1 MAGPRGEVAVVG
13 AGLIG
18 LFSAHYLLDR
28 GYAVTL
34 LERGD
39 PGGGASRVNGGW
51 VCPAR
56 SDPLPSYPVVRD
68 GLRSLVPGAG
78 GGFFL
83 APAAIPRVA
92 GFLSRFVRSSTPARF
107 ERSWDE
113 LDGLNAR
120 TVELVDELVT
130 AGLIGGL
137 ADEGFLMLHP
147 TREEAEA
154 TRAAL
159 VTVARRGFCPAP
171 EPVLG
176 RSALLELEAGLGPA
190 AQWGFLHRG
199 DRWLDPSRLVDA
211 LIRSVVQRGARIVTD
226 AAVSAVRAGRS
237 GVTMVT
243 ARGDVEAGHAV
254 IAAGAWSELLLRPLG
269 VQGHVTPGKGYSFT
283 VSPAAPPTH
292 VLRLGS
298 THVGIT
304 PLGQYARVVG
314 MVELDGTHERFRA
327 GRVAAMKRAAA
338 PYLSGVDWG
347 ASTDERVAPRPLTP
361 DGKPLIGCVPGAE
374 RIVVATGHNML
385 GLTLGA
391 ATGTLVTELV
401 DRGPAAA
408 VAAFDPM
415 RFTRGKG
422 QPRVST
428 TDEAV
433 TA

>member
-68 GLRSLVPGAG
+68 GLRSLLPGTG

-83 APAAIPRVA
+83 APAAVPRVA
-92 GFLSRFVRSSTPARF
+92 AFLTRFVRSASAARF

-130 AGLIGGL
+130 AELIGGL
-137 ADEGFLMLHP
+137 GDEGFLMLHP

-211 LIRSVVQRGARIVTD
+211 LIRSVVERGARIVTD

-237 GVTMVT
+237 GVTVVT

-254 IAAGAWSELLLRPLG
+254 IAAGAWSELLLQPLG
-269 VQGHVTPGKGYSFT
+269 VQGHVTPGKGYSFS
-283 VSPAAPPTH
+283 VRPAAPPTH
-292 VLRLGS
+292 VLRLGQ
-298 THVGIT
+298 THVGVT
-304 PLGQYARVVG
+304 PLGQHARVVG
-314 MVELDGTHERFRA
+314 MVELDGTHERFNPA
-327 GRVAAMKRAAA
+327 RVAAMKRAAA

-347 ASTDERVAPRPLTP
+347 ASTEERVAPRPLTP

-374 RIVVATGHNML
+374 RVVVATGHNML

-391 ATGTLVTELV
+391 ATGRLVTDLV
-401 DRGPAAA
+401 ERGPAAA

-415 RFTRGKG
+415 RFTQRHGLR
-422 QPRVST
+422 QVSAT
-428 TDEAV
+428 NRAA